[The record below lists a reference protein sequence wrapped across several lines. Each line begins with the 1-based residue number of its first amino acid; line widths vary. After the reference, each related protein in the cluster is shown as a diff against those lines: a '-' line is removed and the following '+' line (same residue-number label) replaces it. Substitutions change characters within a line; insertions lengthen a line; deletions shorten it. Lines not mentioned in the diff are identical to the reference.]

1 MSKVSKSKRAECL
14 TQNLILKT
22 GQKIVCH
29 VSIKKEYNHLL
40 NLRLGGISN
49 QNQFSMMLFFS
60 L

>member
-40 NLRLGGISN
+40 NLRLHQLELLVAVKKGK
-49 QNQFSMMLFFS
+49 
-60 L
+60 